1 MQNIEGDDKT
11 IEVLLSGAAFGID
24 YYQRE
29 YRWER
34 KQLQELVDDLHGQFL
49 QTWNPNKPDTPLEE
63 QSRYFL
69 GSIVISKAGVV
80 KYIVDGQQ
88 RITTFM
94 LLLIYLNH
102 LQSDMDDK
110 VKKIESLVFADD
122 SGGNKFKLD
131 IPERNDCMSTLPNAT
146 PLGFEE
152 LSGMALNQ
160 MRLPGRDKT
169 LLSVVTAPTPVQKQA
184 FELLGVKPDQN
195 VPIRLPG

>member
-11 IEVLLSGAAFGID
+11 IEVLLSGAVFGID
-24 YYQRE
+24 YYQPK

-49 QTWNPNKPDTPLEE
+49 QTWNPNRPNTPLEE

-69 GSIVISKAGVV
+69 ASIVISKAGVV

-102 LQSDMDDK
+102 LQSDMDYK
-110 VKKIESLVFADD
+110 VKKTESLVFADD
-122 SGGNKFKLD
+122 SGGDKFKLD
-131 IPERNDCMSTLPNAT
+131 IPERNECMSALLNGTS
-146 PLGFEE
+146 LGRMC
-152 LSGMALNQ
+152 SVGDAGITVGC
-160 MRLPGRDKT
+160 RYGRRIFWK
-169 LLSVVTAPTPVQKQA
+169 
-184 FELLGVKPDQN
+184 
-195 VPIRLPG
+195 PIR